1 MPLNLL
7 PGVAERWAPA
17 IVYLNEKER
26 FPISDPEALQK
37 ILHSIP
43 QMDGTIQIRLGSR
56 LFFIDLV
63 KMSPSNVDI
72 VALSVTRHCTIG
84 KPRILSGTVITERF
98 AGHPKA
104 ADHRE
109 LILGMEVLTIQPY
122 GTISAQC
129 CKEDWMDV
137 REMDRDSTV
146 RAQNLRQRIVRIATE
161 RMLRAKSTAQKESNA
176 ELHAL
181 CAKVSTFLA
190 SKDNYKLL
198 DLDEQISTK
207 KAISSIGKAIDRLH
221 HLVVPDAAHQVRYH
235 HQSQEGHASAD
246 LEGEQRTLLA
256 QHGKSPQSS
265 HSEVHELKLALQ
277 AKDEE
282 IRTTRRSHSQV
293 KAQLASENHRLI
305 QRNHQLLLANVEL
318 KENIEVF
325 RLQANE
331 AEGKAKRLTGRLSD
345 AETETEL
352 ARDRVLETSNELK
365 DAYQPLKKTKDE
377 SRNLCLTSGRKI
389 MDKDKQIRKLE
400 QQLTKLEEQTQ
411 QNSTERIPE
420 LEEELEATEKAPAD
434 ELKKSTKL
442 DKQLAD
448 QFEDYYAE
456 LFKAVPEFRWLKRN
470 PESSEKASAGKS
482 NKIVKQEEQ
491 RTEQIEEELGHQEL
505 KSDLKQTKG
514 ALKKKTDEAASA
526 MKRHAE
532 ELQKHEGSKEKCR
545 CKDKESYL
553 EGVEEHV
560 ENLRGVL
567 EDVIRNDR
575 SEWSCSAEESDV
587 IMRDTMKKALSR
599 VSIYQGRKRRR
610 TEGPDFEY

>member
-7 PGVAERWAPA
+7 PGVAEKWAPA

-37 ILHSIP
+37 ILHSTP

-63 KMSPSNVDI
+63 EMSSSNVDI
-72 VALSVTRHCTIG
+72 VALSVTRHCAIG
-84 KPRILSGTVITERF
+84 KPRILGGTVITERF

-109 LILGMEVLTIQPY
+109 LILGMEILTIQPY

-137 REMDRDSTV
+137 REMDRDSTA
-146 RAQNLRQRIVRIATE
+146 RAQNLRQRVIRIATE
-161 RMLRAKSTAQKESNA
+161 RMLQAKSIAQKESNE

-181 CAKVSTFLA
+181 CTKVSTFLA

-198 DLDEQISTK
+198 DLGEQTSTK
-207 KAISSIGKAIDRLH
+207 KAISSIGKAIDHLH
-221 HLVVPDAAHQVRYH
+221 DSAVPDAAY
-235 HQSQEGHASAD
+235 QSQEGNASAN
-246 LEGEQRTLLA
+246 LKNEQRILLT

-265 HSEVHELKLALQ
+265 HNEVHELKLALE

-282 IRTTRRSHSQV
+282 IRTTKRSHSQV
-293 KAQLASENHRLI
+293 KAQLASENQRLI

-318 KENIEVF
+318 KENTEVF

-365 DAYQPLKKTKDE
+365 EAYQQLKKTKDE
-377 SRNLCLTSGRKI
+377 LLNLFLTSGRNI

-411 QNSTERIPE
+411 QNSTEVISE
-420 LEEELEATEKAPAD
+420 LEKELEVTEKASTD
-434 ELKKSTKL
+434 ESKKSTKL
-442 DKQLAD
+442 DEQPAD
-448 QFEDYYAE
+448 QFKDYYAE

-482 NKIVKQEEQ
+482 KKFVKQEEQ
-491 RTEQIEEELGHQEL
+491 LTEQIEEELGYQEL
-505 KSDLKQTKG
+505 KSDLKPTKG
-514 ALKKKTDEAASA
+514 VLKEKTDEAASA
-526 MKRHAE
+526 IKRHAE
-532 ELQKHEGSKEKCR
+532 KLQKAEGSKEKCR

-553 EGVEEHV
+553 ESVEEHV

-575 SEWSCSAEESDV
+575 SPWSASAEESDV
-587 IMRDTMKKALSR
+587 IMRDTMEKALSR

>member
-161 RMLRAKSTAQKESNA
+161 RMLRAKSIAQKESNA

-221 HLVVPDAAHQVRYH
+221 HLVVPDAAH
-235 HQSQEGHASAD
+235 
-246 LEGEQRTLLA
+246 
-256 QHGKSPQSS
+256 QSS

-325 RLQANE
+325 QLQANE

-365 DAYQPLKKTKDE
+365 DAYQQLKKTKDE

-448 QFEDYYAE
+448 HFEDYYAE